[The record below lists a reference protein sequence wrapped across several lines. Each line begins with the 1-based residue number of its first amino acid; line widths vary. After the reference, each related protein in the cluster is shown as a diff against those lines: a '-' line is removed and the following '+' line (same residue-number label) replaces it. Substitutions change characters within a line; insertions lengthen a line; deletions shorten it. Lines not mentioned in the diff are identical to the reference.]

1 MPRVVDAKARRAE
14 LAAATR
20 RVVLRRGMEGV
31 TLREVAVEAGW
42 SIGILQHY
50 FKSKDDLL
58 RYSIADPA
66 WVDAQMAP
74 ARKGGQPTLRSL
86 LARVLP
92 TSDAMRG
99 MWWIWMAFWVWR
111 PGDPAWE
118 AERLERQRRFRRW
131 CTRLVAEAQQAGALP
146 GTIEPAA
153 EGDRLAVLIHGLSVE
168 AVLDPGDWPPEK
180 QLAVLDE
187 HLARLRAG
195 SPTAK

>member
-1 MPRVVDAKARRAE
+1 MPRVVDVDARRAE

-31 TLREVAVEAGW
+31 TLREVAQEAGW

-74 ARKGGQPTLRSL
+74 ERHGGQPTLRSL
-86 LARVLP
+86 LAQVLP
-92 TSDAMRG
+92 ATDAMRG

-118 AERLERQRRFRRW
+118 EERLNRQRRFRRW
-131 CTRLVAEAQQAGALP
+131 CTRLVADAQAAGSLP
-146 GTIEPAA
+146 ATLEPGA

-168 AVLDPGDWPPEK
+168 AVLAPGDWPPEK
-180 QLAVLDE
+180 QYAVLDE
-187 HLARLRAG
+187 HLARLRVGGAA
-195 SPTAK
+195 AK